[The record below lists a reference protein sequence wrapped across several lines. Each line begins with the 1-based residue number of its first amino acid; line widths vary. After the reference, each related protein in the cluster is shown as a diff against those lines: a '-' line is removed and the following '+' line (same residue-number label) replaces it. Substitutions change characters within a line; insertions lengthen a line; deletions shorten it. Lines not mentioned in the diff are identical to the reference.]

1 MNKIGF
7 PALLL
12 TSLLCLPM
20 AEANTAAA
28 GKTAVPARTATT
40 TSTPASA
47 VANRPATRPAAA
59 AKININTANAGQLA
73 SELNGVGQ
81 AKAEAIVAHRKQHG
95 PFKSVAELTDVKGI
109 GPAIVERNLDKL
121 SVR

>member
-1 MNKIGF
+1 MNTQAF
-7 PALLL
+7 SALLL
-12 TSLLCLPM
+12 AAALAVPL
-20 AEANTAAA
+20 AEAN
-28 GKTAVPARTATT
+28 PSATT
-40 TSTPASA
+40 TGKA
-47 VANRPATRPAAA
+47 VAPNRPAAA
-59 AKININTANAGQLA
+59 AVAPPAKRPAAAARINLNTANASQLA
-73 SELNGVGQ
+73 QALNGVGQ